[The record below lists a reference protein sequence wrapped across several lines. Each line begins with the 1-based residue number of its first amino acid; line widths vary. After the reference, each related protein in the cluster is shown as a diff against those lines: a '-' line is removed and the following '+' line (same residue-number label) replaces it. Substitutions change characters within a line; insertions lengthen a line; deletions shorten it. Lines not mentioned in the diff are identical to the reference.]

1 MRTLEK
7 TFQTILLTI
16 STFALLMIFYKLLT
30 TDYDT
35 TNLWAIIVFTI
46 PVFASFILSGTLLIQ
61 NSNKK

>member
-16 STFALLMIFYKLLT
+16 STFALLMIFYKLAT
-30 TDYDT
+30 TVYSSD
-35 TNLWAIIVFTI
+35 NLLAIIIFTI
-46 PVFASFILSGTLLIQ
+46 PVFASFLLSGSLLIQ